1 MSDAQIDPALEALF
15 EQRFGSTDQPAS
27 PAGADGE
34 VGSSPPGLPADP
46 SVPDVAGDD
55 LAPPAPDGLTDPEVP
70 ENLEPSSPP
79 SELAPE
85 GGAAAETPAPPSP
98 TPSPEPPASFDANA
112 MFREFLGHDL
122 DATQGESLL
131 RLYAD
136 LSQIAQTDPQRA
148 ALIEQVMYGDPSAL
162 TPPPAAPQA
171 PAPPATPP
179 VAPVVPAPQVDE
191 WGEPVTPPTPVI
203 PPEVQQ
209 RIDALEQ
216 FAQQEAAR
224 RDAEAAAQQQQWNA
238 WATSEMAKG
247 VDTFAQSAPV
257 EYTAEQLVILKTK
270 AERSGLFPAFY
281 QAANGNPQE
290 AERMLLEHIALTDPV
305 EKQRWREAEIA
316 AAVAERDND
325 ARRQQLASSVA
336 AGGVSGGGQTPIDP
350 TQLSR
355 SELLRAGA
363 ADMERMM
370 SGENR

>member
-1 MSDAQIDPALEALF
+1 MSDATSPEIDPALEALF
-15 EQRFGSTDQPAS
+15 EQRFGSEPAS

-34 VGSSPPGLPADP
+34 VGSSPPDLPAP
-46 SVPDVAGDD
+46 SAPED
-55 LAPPAPDGLTDPEVP
+55 LAPDGLTDPEIP
-70 ENLEPSSPP
+70 ETLEPSSPP

-136 LSQIAQTDPQRA
+136 LSHIAQTDPQRA
-148 ALIEQVMYGDPSAL
+148 ALIEQVMYGDPNAAL
-162 TPPPAAPQA
+162 PQPPAAPPA

-179 VAPVVPAPQVDE
+179 VAPVPSFQVDE
-191 WGEPVTPPTPVI
+191 WGEPVTPPAPAV

-209 RIDALEQ
+209 RLDQLEQ

-238 WATSEMAKG
+238 WATAEMAKG

-281 QAANGNPQE
+281 QAANGNPLE
-290 AERMLLEHIALTDPV
+290 AERMLLEHVALTDPV

-325 ARRQQLASSVA
+325 ARRQQLASSVS
-336 AGGVSGGGQTPIDP
+336 AGGVAGGGQAPVDP
-350 TQLSR
+350 TQLTR
-355 SELLRAGA
+355 AQLIEQGTAELRT
-363 ADMERMM
+363 MM
-370 SGENR
+370 SGENG